1 MHRLATSARAR
12 PWPRRAAVPHVS
24 AYFSVCTARYRDT
37 CTAAAPVLCLPQSR
51 NLCSPRCWS
60 AERGSLGGERSTE
73 TRGGVRPDPDRPL
86 GGVGLRNRPVG
97 DSSCHG
103 HLWFRLVTH
112 GEGRRVA
119 PDPGP
124 GETGPS
130 SSTTTPG
137 HAGSRAG
144 RRRWLRSEARQP
156 SAPRVGVTPLLVG
169 CPAASTSS
177 SGEWD
182 EGAVEV
188 VEASF
193 PADGEVLEL
202 VEWGRGLL
210 HDGADLARPMV
221 SGAER
226 RFMGR
231 SAL

>member
-1 MHRLATSARAR
+1 MVS
-12 PWPRRAAVPHVS
+12 PGNPRRRTKS
-24 AYFSVCTARYRDT
+24 GARSGSGGNWPIFVDQDT
-37 CTAAAPVLCLPQSR
+37 GAC
-51 NLCSPRCWS
+51 
-60 AERGSLGGERSTE
+60 
-73 TRGGVRPDPDRPL
+73 
-86 GGVGLRNRPVG
+86 
-97 DSSCHG
+97 
-103 HLWFRLVTH
+103 
-112 GEGRRVA
+112 
-119 PDPGP
+119 
-124 GETGPS
+124 
-130 SSTTTPG
+130 
-137 HAGSRAG
+137 
-144 RRRWLRSEARQP
+144 LRSEAHQP
-156 SAPRVGVTPLLVG
+156 SAPCVGVTPLLVG
-169 CPAASTSS
+169 CPAASASS